1 MREARVILPT
11 LHPGQVRALQAT
23 QPSERQ
29 LSISA
34 EFHENAG
41 GKRKAVRCG
50 RRWGKTALDQV
61 WLGDGAIKGYPCAIF
76 APDYKRMSEVFEEMK
91 IMLKPVTVK
100 RGGAN
105 KTDGVIRLVT
115 GGRVDFWTLEDDN
128 AGRSRKY
135 KRVVIDEGA
144 FAKANMKAV
153 WERAIEPTLLDL
165 NGDCMVTSNTN
176 GIDPE
181 NFLWM
186 VCNDPKLGFIE
197 VHEPTWNNPHVP
209 GRAFEHTMPSQMS
222 EDDPE
227 YAPLKAKL
235 DALHEA
241 AQAAHFARLKER
253 THPLVYAQEY
263 EAEFV
268 DWSGAAFFTP
278 EKWMEPDGE
287 GLDGKPKFKFVPDPQ
302 RVDTVFAVVDSAVKA
317 GSQND
322 GTAVIY
328 FARNKYTGV
337 PLYVL
342 DWDIIQI
349 EGASLEPWLEGVFT
363 NLTALAERYGARE
376 GVRGVWV
383 EDKASGSILLQQAK
397 KTRPDVFPIGG
408 QWLTFGKDERALAVS
423 SWHYQGN
430 VKILRCAYDKV
441 TLYKGAHRN
450 HLIGQVA
457 GFRIGDKDAAK
468 RADDLLDA
476 YVHGLE
482 LTFGDGKRTG

>member
-1 MREARVILPT
+1 MKEARVILPT
-11 LHPGQVRALQAT
+11 LHSGQVRALKAT

-29 LSISA
+29 LSISLDF
-34 EFHENAG
+34 EDNAG
-41 GKRKAVRCG
+41 GSRRAVRCG

-61 WLGDGAIKGYPCAIF
+61 WLGDGAIKGYPVAIF

-91 IMLKPVTVK
+91 TTLKPVTVK

-115 GGRVDFWTLEDDN
+115 GGRVDFWTLEDEN

-144 FAKANMKAV
+144 FAKANMLAV

-181 NFLWM
+181 NFLWQI
-186 VCNDPKLGFIE
+186 CNDPRHGFIE
-197 VHEPTWNNPHVP
+197 VHEPTWHNPHVP
-209 GRAFEHTMPSQMS
+209 GRLFEHSMPSQMS
-222 EDDPE
+222 PTDPE
-227 YAPLKAKL
+227 YAELEAKL

-241 AQAAHFARLKER
+241 RRAEYYARLKER
-253 THPLVYAQEY
+253 THPLVHAQEY

-268 DWSGAAFFTP
+268 DWSGAAFFTTD
-278 EKWMEPDGE
+278 KW
-287 GLDGKPKFKFVPDPQ
+287 LDENGQPYPDPH

-322 GTAVIY
+322 GTAVVY

-337 PLYVL
+337 PLYVI

-349 EGASLEPWLEGVFT
+349 EGANLYPWLESVFA
-363 NLTALAERYGARE
+363 NLTAMAQRLGARE

-383 EDKASGSILLQQAK
+383 EDKASGTILLQQAK
-397 KTRPDVFPIGG
+397 KLRDDVFPIGG

-423 SWHYQGN
+423 SYHYQAS